1 LKSKTLAREI
11 SFSSQKQ
18 IQDLRVE
25 QYVYFYGEITE
36 SFTFRFGFCMPE
48 STNTW
53 QNIIEVNENVLSAD
67 MLSKNVVLVTKFFA
81 NEIEVSSVGIRILYT
96 KS

>member
-1 LKSKTLAREI
+1 
-11 SFSSQKQ
+11 
-18 IQDLRVE
+18 
-25 QYVYFYGEITE
+25 
-36 SFTFRFGFCMPE
+36 MPD

-81 NEIEVSSVGIRILYT
+81 NDIEVSSVGIRILYT